1 MLIAAE
7 IEVTLIDTDTEMI
20 DVAGGFG
27 AKVYFG
33 DGTRID
39 LLRQAGAGEAQLIV
53 FCIDGEQLTDD
64 FLHAVHGAFPK
75 AEIHARVYDR
85 RSLVRLN
92 DAPVKSMAREVLESA
107 VVLARNAL
115 DGLGL
120 SLEDI
125 DRAET
130 TYRSNDKER
139 LSLQYESGDVR
150 TARDRILT
158 QPVRTARQ
166 FGTE

>member
-1 MLIAAE
+1 MGCVGSSDRGKAYALKTEHDLQYKPELGVECTGFDGVTVVVAVDITPEAAAFAARLRE
-7 IEVTLIDTDTEMI
+7 K
-20 DVAGGFG
+20 VAPSW
-27 AKVYFG
+27 K
-33 DGTRID
+33 T
-39 LLRQAGAGEAQLIV
+39 
-53 FCIDGEQLTDD
+53 
-64 FLHAVHGAFPK
+64 
-75 AEIHARVYDR
+75 
-85 RSLVRLN
+85 
-92 DAPVKSMAREVLESA
+92 REVLESA

>member
-1 MLIAAE
+1 
-7 IEVTLIDTDTEMI
+7 
-20 DVAGGFG
+20 
-27 AKVYFG
+27 
-33 DGTRID
+33 
-39 LLRQAGAGEAQLIV
+39 
-53 FCIDGEQLTDD
+53 
-64 FLHAVHGAFPK
+64 
-75 AEIHARVYDR
+75 
-85 RSLVRLN
+85 
-92 DAPVKSMAREVLESA
+92 MAREVLESA